1 MDTMEYVFPEK
12 WFNVES
18 FHQGRIPL
26 WNPYIACGTPHLAA
40 FQPAPFYPF
49 FWIWNLTGLADWFFV
64 LALLHQA
71 FAAVGFYFWG
81 RSLKAPP
88 LVATFCALGFAGS
101 ALMTF
106 YWGFPT
112 HLASIAWIP
121 WVFLASQRYQEKKSW
136 PWWAL
141 LSLCW
146 TLQILAGYP
155 IFTFYAALFWMGW
168 AYWNSKG
175 RSKILLATVGAF
187 PAAMA
192 LCSAQ
197 WMPFADFLGS
207 LHRNGWG
214 DYLYDLH
221 WSNYLTLLQPQLLGM
236 PGMDGYKGDYPDFI
250 FNNLYL
256 GVVPLALFIGLFLSP
271 KSRNLFWRGASLFW
285 FFWLP
290 GSHFFVWKIFPNIWM
305 DRLEPA
311 KAAFLFVFCAF
322 TALAVGMT

>member
-49 FWIWNLTGLADWFFV
+49 FWIWNFTGLGDWFFV
-64 LALLHQA
+64 MALLHQA

-81 RSLKAPP
+81 RALKASP

-121 WVFLASQRYQEKKSW
+121 WVFFASVRYREKKSLG
-136 PWWAL
+136 WWVL
-141 LSLCW
+141 VSLCW

-155 IFTFYAALFWMGW
+155 IFTFYAGVFWIGW
-168 AYWNSKG
+168 AYWNLKG
-175 RSKILLATVGAF
+175 QWKVLISTLGTFL
-187 PAAMA
+187 AAMVISA
-192 LCSAQ
+192 AQ
-197 WMPFADFLGS
+197 WFPSRIFWA
-207 LHRNGWG
+207 HC
-214 DYLYDLH
+214 
-221 WSNYLTLLQPQLLGM
+221 T
-236 PGMDGYKGDYPDFI
+236 GMDGEII
-250 FNNLYL
+250 FTTS
-256 GVVPLALFIGLFLSP
+256 IGP
-271 KSRNLFWRGASLFW
+271 
-285 FFWLP
+285 
-290 GSHFFVWKIFPNIWM
+290 I
-305 DRLEPA
+305 
-311 KAAFLFVFCAF
+311 
-322 TALAVGMT
+322 T